1 LPPLRTHIAM
11 LTAALCGAL
20 ACAAPASADGAA
32 PPASALGTGGTL
44 YTWPGAL
51 LGRVSR
57 FRGALPDVPRG
68 GIVQIERLTA
78 DRGWL
83 PETRARVRTDGSFL
97 ARWRPRE
104 MGRFVVR
111 AVAAGQAARAAAAPP
126 TAQGTVYRPARA
138 TWNGPALYGR
148 RTACGH
154 VLSHALVGVAHRT
167 LPCGTAVELY
177 LNGRSLT
184 VPVVD
189 RGPFAHGAHYDLTS
203 ATAEQLG
210 LTLTRT
216 IGVSPQRGTIITP
229 PPPPGAPTGGIGAT

>member
-11 LTAALCGAL
+11 LTAAFCGAL
-20 ACAAPASADGAA
+20 ACAAPASAGTAA

-44 YTWPGAL
+44 HTWPGAL

-57 FRGALPDVPRG
+57 FRGALPDVPKG
-68 GIVQIERLTA
+68 GTVQIERLVP

-83 PETRARVRTDGSFL
+83 PETTAKVRRDGTFL

-111 AVAAGQAARAAAAPP
+111 AVAAGEEARAAAAPP
-126 TAQGTVYRPARA
+126 TAQVTVYRPARA
-138 TWNGPALYGR
+138 TWYGPGLYGR

-177 LNGRSLT
+177 LNGRSMT
-184 VPVVD
+184 VQVVD

-210 LTLTRT
+210 LTVTRT
-216 IGVSPQRGTIITP
+216 IGVSPQRGTFIAP
-229 PPPPGAPTGGIGAT
+229 PALPAAPTGGIAAT